1 MSGSARRLLN
11 INACRLVAFITLL
24 FASVLTGAEQP
35 STDPVSSQAWHVL
48 DESLKDGS
56 SERAF
61 SRAIASMATRSEQ
74 TIREAVQRAE
84 RALHDKDLFIRRA
97 AAIALGE
104 MNAKSAIPAL
114 KAALDDDSPE
124 VSFAA
129 GKALTQLGD
138 TAGRDVLIEVLK
150 GERKDAPGL
159 MTNAM
164 RDAKQKIRHPEG
176 LFLMGAEDATGA
188 MFGPV
193 SMVFPAIK
201 DTTDLKSKGA
211 PGRAAAVAYLAKY
224 PDEYAVQLLE
234 WALKDDNQFVCLE
247 AEKALGERGNAGSI
261 EKLRPLFEDKHNI
274 VRDMA
279 AASVLRIL
287 ARGGETGQVSAGPVI
302 QPKTD
307 KKQ

>member
-1 MSGSARRLLN
+1 MTQDVRY
-11 INACRLVAFITLL
+11 VALITFL
-24 FASVLTGAEQP
+24 AVPVLAGAEQQ
-35 STDPVSSQAWHVL
+35 STEPVSSQAWHVL
-48 DESLKDGS
+48 DESLKSGN
-56 SERAF
+56 SEHVQQAL
-61 SRAIASMATRSEQ
+61 ASMATLEDSNS
-74 TIREAVQRAE
+74 EAVQRAE
-84 RALHDKDLFIRRA
+84 KALHDKDLFVRRS

-104 MNAKSAIPAL
+104 LKAKSALPDL
-114 KAALDDDSPE
+114 RAALDDDSPE

-129 GKALTQLGD
+129 AKALTQLGD
-138 TAGRDVLIEVLK
+138 TAGRDVLVEVLK

-164 RDAKQKIRHPEG
+164 REAKQKIKHPEG

-247 AEKALGERGNAGSI
+247 AERALGERGNAGSI
-261 EKLRPLFEDKHNI
+261 EKLRPLFQDKHNI

-287 ARGGETGQVSAGPVI
+287 ARGGEAGQVAPGPVI

>member
-1 MSGSARRLLN
+1 VRF
-11 INACRLVAFITLL
+11 VAFITIL
-24 FASVLTGAEQP
+24 FAGALPGAEQQ
-35 STDPVSSQAWHVL
+35 STGPVSSQAWHVL
-48 DESLKDGS
+48 DESLKDGNS
-56 SERAF
+56 AHVQQ
-61 SRAIASMATRSEQ
+61 ALASMATLQ
-74 TIREAVQRAE
+74 ADDPEAVRRAE
-84 RALHDKDLFIRRA
+84 KALHDKDLFIRRA
-97 AAIALGE
+97 AALALGE
-104 MNAKSAIPAL
+104 LNAKSAIPAL

-138 TAGRDVLIEVLK
+138 SAGRDVLIEVLK
-150 GERKDAPGL
+150 GERKDAPGM

-201 DTTDLKSKGA
+201 DTADLKSKGA

-224 PDEYAVQLLE
+224 PDEYAVPLLE
-234 WALKDDNQFVCLE
+234 WALKDENQFVCLE
-247 AEKALGERGNAGSI
+247 AEKALGERGNAASI
-261 EKLRPLFEDKHNI
+261 EKLRPLFQDKHNI

-287 ARGGETGQVSAGPVI
+287 ARGGEAGQVSPGPVI

>member
-1 MSGSARRLLN
+1 MTDGVRY
-11 INACRLVAFITLL
+11 VALITLIAGPL
-24 FASVLTGAEQP
+24 LVGAEAP
-35 STDPVSSQAWHVL
+35 NAEPVAAQAWHVL
-48 DESLKDGS
+48 DESLKDGNS
-56 SERAF
+56 DHVQQAL
-61 SRAIASMATRSEQ
+61 ASMATLEESDP
-74 TIREAVQRAE
+74 EAVQRAQK
-84 RALHDKDLFIRRA
+84 ALHDKDLFVRRS

-104 MNAKSAIPAL
+104 LQAKSSIPEL
-114 KAALDDDSPE
+114 KAALDDDSLE

-129 GKALTQLGD
+129 AKALTQLGD
-138 TAGRDVLIEVLK
+138 TAGRDVLIQVLE

-164 RDAKQKIRHPEG
+164 RDAKQKLRHPEG

-201 DTTDLKSKGA
+201 DTADLKSKGA

-261 EKLRPLFEDKHNI
+261 EKLRPLLHDKQNI

-287 ARGGETGQVSAGPVI
+287 ARSGEAGQVSPGPVI

-307 KKQ
+307 RKQ